1 MANGII
7 EYLNNSLI
15 LRRYEF
21 GYGASI
27 SAGAAKR
34 VYPADAGYIF
44 PEGYYPV
51 GITHFSTGSGNL
63 VLDYLQLQ
71 NSAPNQ
77 TYFLAVKNVHSSS
90 SVGTSAKAALEV
102 LFAPEWMVEIIDADE
117 PTKQNGDIL
126 IEPVFKIKNFT
137 CAYTSLAANTGAKAF
152 TRANMNFF
160 VPEGYEIFS
169 LRNFGSGAYRVS
181 VSDIDPFSTNRM
193 MTIRNTYTSAVSST
207 VDMGVVFINR
217 KFMTPDTRKG
227 LILRCNKSKFYDDT
241 YYGYDNYSIA
251 AYRNDTMI
259 GRKQFRNMNP
269 YNNYTQPEP
278 GSWFYNNE
286 LRFFCDYSI
295 DGENFGIAYPVKVEV
310 ISGGEYIQFIDSS
323 CYKFII
329 TEDLT
334 DKQVILNFT
343 FE

>member
-1 MANGII
+1 MASGII
-7 EYLNNSLI
+7 EELRNFLY

-27 SAGAAKR
+27 SAGATKR
-34 VYPADAGYIF
+34 LYPADAGYIF

-71 NSAPNQ
+71 NSAPDK

-102 LFAPEWMVEIIDADE
+102 LFAPEWMVEIIDTDE
-117 PTKQNGDIL
+117 PTKQTGDIM
-126 IEPVFKIKNFT
+126 IEPVFKIKNFS
-137 CAYTSLAANTGAKAF
+137 CAYSSLSANTGAKAF

-169 LRNFGSGAYRVS
+169 LRNFGSGAHRVS

-193 MTIRNTYTSAVSST
+193 LTIRNTYSSAVSST
-207 VDMGVVFINR
+207 ADMGVVFINR
-217 KFMTPDTRKG
+217 KFMEPDTRKG
-227 LILRCNKSKFYDDT
+227 LILKCNKSKYFDDT
-241 YYGYDNYSIA
+241 KTEYDS
-251 AYRNDTMI
+251 YRI
-259 GRKQFRNMNP
+259 GHFENGILRRWRTFFE
-269 YNNYTQPEP
+269 YNNHIIPQP
-278 GSWFYNNE
+278 GSWYYNNE
-286 LRFFCDYSI
+286 LCFFCEYHI
-295 DGENFGIAYPVKVEV
+295 DETTFDRKYPVKVEV
-310 ISGGEYIQFIDSS
+310 ISGGEYIQFVDSS
-323 CYKFII
+323 SYKFII
-329 TEDLT
+329 TEDIT

>member
-1 MANGII
+1 MASGIA
-7 EYLNNSLI
+7 EELRNFLY

-27 SAGAAKR
+27 SAGATKR
-34 VYPADAGYIF
+34 VYPADAGYRF

-102 LFAPEWMVEIIDADE
+102 LFAPEWMVEIIDTDE
-117 PTKQNGDIL
+117 TKQTGDIMR
-126 IEPVFKIKNFT
+126 EPVFKIKNFS
-137 CAYTSLAANTGAKAF
+137 CAYSSLAANTGAKAF

-160 VPEGYEIFS
+160 IPEGYEIFS

-181 VSDIDPFSTNRM
+181 VSDIDPFSPDRM
-193 MTIRNTYTSAVSST
+193 LTIRNTYTSAVSST
-207 VDMGVVFINR
+207 ADMGVVFINR
-217 KFMTPDTRKG
+217 NFMIPDTRNG
-227 LILRCNKSKFYDDT
+227 LIIRCNIPTVYD
-241 YYGYDNYSIA
+241 SV
-251 AYRNDTMI
+251 NDHYEII
-259 GRKQFRNMNP
+259 GRYVSPTFYCMVTLNSSIFP
-269 YNNYTQPEP
+269 TEP
-278 GSWFYNNE
+278 GIINTPLEFY
-286 LRFFCDYSI
+286 LYHLDPALGYYRKI
-295 DGENFGIAYPVKVEV
+295 YPNKVEI
-310 ISGGEYIQFIDSS
+310 ISGEEYINFSS
-323 CYKFII
+323 AYKFII
-329 TEDLT
+329 PEDWT
-334 DKQVILNFT
+334 NRQIILNFT